1 MTDAITATLPEHW
14 RLLFELILIPLSWIP
29 GVQDTL
35 LNWAWEAN
43 GFWAAGLRRA
53 FLLLPALLVIVVFW
67 STMLAFYT
75 VPFRSGRGDFLVSLV
90 GVWWE
95 AGRSIWLF
103 WVGIVRFFWVM
114 IGWAWGLFRLTV
126 ELFFKALRRAFV
138 TPFAMMDWMGRKY
151 FKPGVP
157 WLAFV
162 MTIAWSALEALI
174 FTFALLPTV
183 TEIFYDIS
191 GFQGGV
197 LLPPILFIF
206 LFGLIAG
213 SFAALQGLAEAIEN
227 RNPKQIVGM
236 LVVELTVMFFE
247 VFFLYRELVDAIT
260 PWLAAQTGGQLVLG
274 LWTVIGLAAFGWI
287 GIRAMTWFLFARYG
301 TPALLAVLSRQTLSV
316 QMAPGETVPDMPE
329 ADWWRGPINALK
341 RENEWFKGRA
351 RELLELLSLPVL
363 QLLAAAVN
371 CATVVIAGRPAFRLP
386 FTELEQVMARD
397 TLVQALVRNRSSR
410 VSRTRAE
417 PARAD

>member
-1 MTDAITATLPEHW
+1 MTDAITATLPDQW
-14 RLLFELILIPLSWIP
+14 RLLFELLLIPLSWIP
-29 GVQDTL
+29 AVQDTL
-35 LNWAWEAN
+35 LNWAWDSN
-43 GFWAAGLRRA
+43 GFWMAGLRRA
-53 FLLLPALLVIVVFW
+53 FLLLPALLVVVVFW

-75 VPFRSGRGDFLVSLV
+75 VPFRSGRGDFLISLV

-114 IGWAWGLFRLTV
+114 IGWAWGLLRLSV

-191 GFQGGV
+191 GFEGGV
-197 LLPPILFIF
+197 FLPPILFIF

-213 SFAALQGLAEAIEN
+213 SFAALQGLAEAVAS

-236 LVVELTVMFFE
+236 LVVEFTVMFFE

-274 LWTVIGLAAFGWI
+274 LWTVIGLAAFGWV
-287 GIRAMTWFLFARYG
+287 GIRAMTWFLFGRYG
-301 TPALLAVLSRQTLSV
+301 TPALLAVLSRETLSV
-316 QMAPGETVPDMPE
+316 QMGPGEAVPAMPE
-329 ADWWRGPINALK
+329 ADWWRGPIDALK
-341 RENEWFKGRA
+341 RESEWFKSRA

-386 FTELEQVMARD
+386 FTELDQVMARD
-397 TLVQALVRNRSSR
+397 TLLQALLTSRSGRVRP
-410 VSRTRAE
+410 RAE

>member
-114 IGWAWGLFRLTV
+114 VGWAWGLFRLTV

-316 QMAPGETVPDMPE
+316 QMAPGETVPAMPE